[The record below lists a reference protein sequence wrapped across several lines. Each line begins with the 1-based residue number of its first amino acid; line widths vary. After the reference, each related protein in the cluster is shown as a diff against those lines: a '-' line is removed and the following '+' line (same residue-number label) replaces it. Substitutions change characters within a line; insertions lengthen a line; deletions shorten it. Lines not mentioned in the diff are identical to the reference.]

1 MAPTR
6 KQNDKGQPKEGANKS
21 AESTSPS
28 KPDDG
33 ATTLSSLPPA
43 LQHVNASHYTD
54 LQAALAVIREDPF
67 FFFKNIYKVKPL
79 PVQEGGCAVHS
90 SMCVY

>member
-1 MAPTR
+1 MGVQCR
-6 KQNDKGQPKEGANKS
+6 QQKKHKDKGQPKEGA
-21 AESTSPS
+21 ASTSPS

-43 LQHVNASHYTD
+43 LQNVNASHYTD
-54 LQAALAVIREDPF
+54 LQAALVVIREDPF
-67 FFFKNIYKVKPL
+67 FKNIDTVKPL

>member
-6 KQNDKGQPKEGANKS
+6 KQNDKGQPKEGA
-21 AESTSPS
+21 ASTSPS

-43 LQHVNASHYTD
+43 LQHVHASHYTD

-67 FFFKNIYKVKPL
+67 SKNIDKVKPL
-79 PVQEGGCAVHS
+79 PVQEGGRAVHS

>member
-1 MAPTR
+1 MAPAR
-6 KQNDKGQPKEGANKS
+6 KQKDKGQPKEGAKKS

-67 FFFKNIYKVKPL
+67 FKNIDKVKPL

>member
-1 MAPTR
+1 MAPAR
-6 KQNDKGQPKEGANKS
+6 KQNDKGQPKEGA
-21 AESTSPS
+21 ASTSPS

-43 LQHVNASHYTD
+43 LRNVNASHYTD

-67 FFFKNIYKVKPL
+67 FSKTL
-79 PVQEGGCAVHS
+79 TR
-90 SMCVY
+90 

>member
-1 MAPTR
+1 MPPA
-6 KQNDKGQPKEGANKS
+6 KKHKDKGQPKEGAAS
-21 AESTSPS
+21 ASPS

-67 FFFKNIYKVKPL
+67 FKDIDKAKPL
-79 PVQEGGCAVHS
+79 PAQEAGCAVHS

>member
-1 MAPTR
+1 MPPA
-6 KQNDKGQPKEGANKS
+6 KKHKDKGQPKEGAAS
-21 AESTSPS
+21 ASPS

-43 LQHVNASHYTD
+43 LRNVNASHYTD

-67 FFFKNIYKVKPL
+67 FSKTL
-79 PVQEGGCAVHS
+79 TR
-90 SMCVY
+90 